1 MGGERPLAGRRV
13 VVLGAG
19 GTGRALAFGAQ
30 QRGATVVVANRCVPA
45 DLCFKQGGF
54 MYGQGRVAAFG
65 TQQHSTHHLSRQ
77 MWADQLDAKN
87 VLSMRMLG
95 SSRCGQAV
103 SALLLGP
110 RGCTAL
116 SIAAQ

>member
-1 MGGERPLAGRRV
+1 MSGERPLAGRRV

-45 DLCFKQGGF
+45 DLSFEKGGF
-54 MYGQGRVAAFG
+54 MYGQGGVAAFG
-65 TQQHSTHHLSRQ
+65 TQQLRHSSSEWP

-103 SALLLGP
+103 RAILLGP
-110 RGCTAL
+110 RGCTAP
-116 SIAAQ
+116 SIAVQ